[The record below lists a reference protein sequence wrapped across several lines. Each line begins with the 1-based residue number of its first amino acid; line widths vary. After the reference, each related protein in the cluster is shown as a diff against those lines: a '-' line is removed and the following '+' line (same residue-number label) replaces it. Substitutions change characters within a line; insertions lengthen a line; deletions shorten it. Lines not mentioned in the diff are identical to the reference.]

1 MIQILSILYRIV
13 GLIYTYFFIW
23 LISSFVKRDW
33 FYKTETQKVE
43 NKINIIFQFTTRGG
57 NPEVVNRGI
66 ENILLSKLESYVIF
80 VFTEDKSDIE
90 KIINNR
96 KVWVI
101 VVPEDYKTKNN
112 TKLKARSLH
121 YATEY
126 YKNHRLDAHNNYIV
140 HYDEESVITPKNLLN
155 LQNELNKAYD
165 NNIDITCGCIYYPL
179 EYKKASLFSRAME
192 SNRAFIEPEC
202 AIGCLSS
209 IPKQGHGSNMVVR
222 AYTECKAG
230 WDIGLSGGHAIISED
245 IFFLI
250 KLKSFGANFGWHG
263 IPMIEQPA
271 FTLDQSL
278 KQRYRW
284 VFGSLQSAS
293 EVHKLDGWAKLN
305 YWEKFNLREAIVL
318 RCISYGLGF
327 VIGSISLLLNI
338 YTLIILAV
346 YNSIEMNL
354 TVMSTLMLAMWL
366 GAYQYGVYMNLKHG
380 NFSLLY
386 KIREHLA
393 IGILSPFIGLTET
406 YPAFRALVDWW
417 IFQKR
422 TVEWN
427 PTIKK

>member
-1 MIQILSILYRIV
+1 MIQILPILYTIV

-33 FYKTETQKVE
+33 FYKKETQKVQ

-66 ENILLSKLESYVIF
+66 ENILLSKLESYVVF

-90 KIINNR
+90 KIISNR

-126 YKNHRLDAHNNYIV
+126 YKNNKLDARNNYIV

-165 NNIDITCGCIYYPL
+165 DNIDITCGCIYYPL

-338 YTLIILAV
+338 YTLVILAV

-354 TVMSTLMLAMWL
+354 TVMSTLMLSMWL

-380 NFSLLY
+380 DFNLLY

>member
-1 MIQILSILYRIV
+1 M
-13 GLIYTYFFIW
+13 
-23 LISSFVKRDW
+23 
-33 FYKTETQKVE
+33 
-43 NKINIIFQFTTRGG
+43 
-57 NPEVVNRGI
+57 
-66 ENILLSKLESYVIF
+66 
-80 VFTEDKSDIE
+80 
-90 KIINNR
+90 
-96 KVWVI
+96 
-101 VVPEDYKTKNN
+101 VPEDYKTKNN

-165 NNIDITCGCIYYPL
+165 DNIDITCGCIYYPL

>member
-1 MIQILSILYRIV
+1 
-13 GLIYTYFFIW
+13 
-23 LISSFVKRDW
+23 
-33 FYKTETQKVE
+33 
-43 NKINIIFQFTTRGG
+43 
-57 NPEVVNRGI
+57 
-66 ENILLSKLESYVIF
+66 
-80 VFTEDKSDIE
+80 
-90 KIINNR
+90 
-96 KVWVI
+96 
-101 VVPEDYKTKNN
+101 
-112 TKLKARSLH
+112 
-121 YATEY
+121 
-126 YKNHRLDAHNNYIV
+126 
-140 HYDEESVITPKNLLN
+140 
-155 LQNELNKAYD
+155 
-165 NNIDITCGCIYYPL
+165 
-179 EYKKASLFSRAME
+179 
-192 SNRAFIEPEC
+192 
-202 AIGCLSS
+202 
-209 IPKQGHGSNMVVR
+209 
-222 AYTECKAG
+222 
-230 WDIGLSGGHAIISED
+230 
-245 IFFLI
+245 
-250 KLKSFGANFGWHG
+250 
-263 IPMIEQPA
+263 MIEQPA

-327 VIGSISLLLNI
+327 VIGSVSLLLNI

-380 NFSLLY
+380 DFSLLY
-386 KIREHLA
+386 KIREHLV

-422 TVEWN
+422 TVEWK

>member
-13 GLIYTYFFIW
+13 GLIYTYFFIC